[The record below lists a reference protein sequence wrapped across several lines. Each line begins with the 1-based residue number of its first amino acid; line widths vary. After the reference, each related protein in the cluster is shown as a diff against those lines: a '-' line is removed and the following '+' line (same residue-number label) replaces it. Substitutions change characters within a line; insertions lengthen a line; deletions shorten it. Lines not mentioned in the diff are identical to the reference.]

1 MVASL
6 FKGAGAALALC
17 VACVAG
23 TLAFASAAAHAAA
36 ITYADGGNV
45 WIASTDGAIK
55 KQLTA
60 NATSDLKYYGP
71 SQADNG
77 KIAVIFGK
85 LSRGASQLQVLS
97 SSGKMEKTGLLQLS
111 TCGAF
116 GQLPSAFGYTRIDP
130 AGEVIAYDYLCT
142 NTQIGGGTNTYVA
155 LASASNPGGFVG
167 GEPLQAVRV
176 WRPSWLP
183 TTAPGGA
190 APDMVVTS
198 QAMTTLDKL
207 SWITPLESQ
216 TVFNSNP
223 DANTYIS
230 SGSVSR
236 TGNVMAY
243 SWTEPDD
250 TKSIYLSRLSG
261 PYEPGVSITA
271 ECRLVNTRESL
282 NPSVSPDGTRVAWSD
297 EGGTK
302 VADVAIPDGSGNAC
316 GGSTRVISTSG
327 GDPVFSAASPPTSGG
342 GSGGGGS
349 ATGLS
354 VKGPS
359 KATRSR
365 VRKGLS
371 FSTKCAKR
379 CTVKATMSA
388 GGKSV
393 ARGTK
398 KLKKKGTARLKL
410 RARLAKTVTTVTVVV
425 RSSGKS
431 ATLTIPISG

>member
-6 FKGAGAALALC
+6 PRGATAVAAGGALVALAL
-17 VACVAG
+17 AL
-23 TLAFASAAAHAAA
+23 TPAAAHAEA

-45 WIASTDGAIK
+45 WVASPDGSVK
-55 KQLTA
+55 KQLTT
-60 NATSDLKYYGP
+60 NATGDLKYYGP

-85 LSRGASQLQVLS
+85 LSRGASQMQVLS

-142 NTQIGGGTNTYVA
+142 NTQVGGGTNTYVA
-155 LASASNPGGFVG
+155 LTSANQPGGFVG
-167 GEPLQAVRV
+167 AEPLQVTGI
-176 WRPSWLP
+176 WRPNWLP

-216 TVFNSNP
+216 TVFSSNP

-236 TGNVMAY
+236 TGNVLAY
-243 SWTEPDD
+243 AWNEADD
-250 TKSIYLSRLSG
+250 SKSIYVARLSG
-261 PYEPGVSITA
+261 PFEPGVTGTS
-271 ECRLVNTRESL
+271 ECRLVNSPESL
-282 NPSVSPDGTRVAWSD
+282 NPSVSPDGTRVAWGD

-302 VADVAIPDGSGNAC
+302 VADVTIPEGAGNQC
-316 GGSTRVISTSG
+316 GGTTRVISASG
-327 GDPVFSAASPPTSGG
+327 GDPVFSAAKAPTSGG
-342 GSGGGGS
+342 GGGASGL
-349 ATGLS
+349 T

-359 KATRSR
+359 KATRSQ

-371 FSTKCAKR
+371 FSTRCAKR

-388 GGKSV
+388 GGKTV
-393 ARGTK
+393 ARGSKT
-398 KLKKKGTARLKL
+398 LKKKGTATLKL
-410 RARLAKTVTTVTVVV
+410 RAKLARTVTSVTVKI
-425 RSSGKS
+425 SSGGKS
-431 ATLTIPISG
+431 ATLAIPVSG